1 MRPVENDDIASFPF
15 ERRHATP
22 QGSVE
27 RHQRKAYIRIGIVLG
42 AVKGAMLASGFC
54 RVNAP
59 RFVGGVQRCRPQGRS
74 RSGVR

>member
-27 RHQRKAYIRIGIVLG
+27 RHSGKAYIRMGIVLET
-42 AVKGAMLASGFC
+42 VKGRDLSERLLPRQRGAIRGL
-54 RVNAP
+54 RAP
-59 RFVGGVQRCRPQGRS
+59 NPARAH
-74 RSGVR
+74 